1 MTRMPEGQNIS
12 ALLLGKT
19 ETLSYHLVQI
29 RDRGNRGESILLHE
43 SRFTNH
49 HGAARLETEGG

>member
-1 MTRMPEGQNIS
+1 MIRMPEGQNMN

-29 RDRGNRGESILLHE
+29 RDRGNTSESILLHE

-49 HGAARLETEGG
+49 HDAARL